1 MSGRLKEALRGHLSG
16 EELQLLVQSYDIVG
30 DIVIIIIPDAL
41 MVKKGLIAG
50 AILAL
55 HKNIKV
61 VARRA
66 GIYDG
71 EFRTLP
77 LEIIGGEERKETV
90 HREHGVRLLLNPETV
105 YFSTRSSSERQRLTS
120 LVRDR
125 ERVLVLFSGIGP
137 YPLIIGRANPSCRVI
152 GIEKNPVAHAYA
164 LKNLG
169 CNKKI
174 SNVAFYEGD
183 VRTVVPGLKMTFDRI
198 VMPLPK
204 SAEAFL
210 GLALQYLQR
219 PGWLHF
225 YDLQE
230 KGGVEES
237 IEKVRSAC
245 RQVARPVVSAEVTI
259 CGHCAPRLYRIC
271 VDARIG

>member
-30 DIVIIIIPDAL
+30 DIAIIIVPDELLA
-41 MVKKGLIAG
+41 KKGLIAG

-90 HREHGVRLLLNPETV
+90 HREHGVRFLLNPETV
-105 YFSTRSSSERQRLTS
+105 YFSTRSSSERQRLAS

-169 CNKKI
+169 YNKKI

-183 VRTVVPGLKMTFDRI
+183 VRTVVPGLRMTFDRI
-198 VMPLPK
+198 IMPLPK

-237 IEKVRSAC
+237 IEKIRSAC
-245 RQVARPVVSAEVTI
+245 RQVARPVMSAEVTI

-271 VDARIG
+271 VDARVG